1 MGAKQSI
8 VITRT
13 KTKTKSRTKKNS
25 SKKRGNPNRCPSC
38 GRFM

>member
-13 KTKTKSRTKKNS
+13 TTKTKSRTKKNS